1 MRQVIVH
8 MDDPRRG
15 RTGIGAPNEDTTG
28 GFEPAAGTCA
38 TSTTPRKWVVDSY
51 AAAGGFLLGAAPSR
65 AWRCGGARSLP
76 GL

>member
-1 MRQVIVH
+1 
-8 MDDPRRG
+8 MDDPQRG
-15 RTGIGAPNEDTTG
+15 RTGTGAPNEDTTG
-28 GFEPAAGTCA
+28 GFEHGGWHLRYFDD
-38 TSTTPRKWVVDSY
+38 TSRKWVVDSY